1 MRQTHRIEI
10 DKERMASSKLTREI
24 VYEKKAAKYEGMGRF
39 AQKLWQFYEF
49 YLIASFLFLK
59 ITTDKKNSAKAAKA

>member
-1 MRQTHRIEI
+1 MYVQIIEI

-24 VYEKKAAKYEGMGRF
+24 VYDKKAAKYEGMGRF
-39 AQKLWQFYEF
+39 AQKLQQFYEF

-59 ITTDKKNSAKAAKA
+59 SPQVKKFCQSMNQF